1 MGLINLPGRMY
12 LLDAKI
18 RHNFARA
25 ITISTKFLP
34 GCNYAKQNLLQAV
47 PHTTTLGTEDP

>member
-1 MGLINLPGRMY
+1 MY
-12 LLDAKI
+12 LLGAKI

-34 GCNYAKQNLLQAV
+34 TATTQAKFITSCFV